1 MFRGLILFLLINNRI
16 ASQEFCHQTFGSCS
30 AQPFLIEIISCSFS
44 GYEIRS
50 IALHELIYVKATL
63 TKEVTISRPIL
74 NINYPVK
81 YIKIPTTIKIKKTER
96 TTSIVE

>member
-1 MFRGLILFLLINNRI
+1 L
-16 ASQEFCHQTFGSCS
+16 
-30 AQPFLIEIISCSFS
+30 P
-44 GYEIRS
+44 
-50 IALHELIYVKATL
+50 ELISVKATL
-63 TKEVTISRPIL
+63 TKEVPISRPIL